1 MGAEANN
8 LSGAEEYVSLSI
20 KIGKPIDPKAEKN
33 IRETVERADGVLA
46 DSLHISQK
54 TLTICYDP
62 LRISKDQVINLLKQ
76 AGVEF
81 ENIQSDR
88 APLL

>member
-1 MGAEANN
+1 MSEEAKN

-20 KIGKPIDPKAEKN
+20 EIAKPIDPKAEKN
-33 IRETVERADGVLA
+33 VREAVNKADGVLA
-46 DSLHISQK
+46 DSLHIGEK

-62 LRISKDQVINLLKQ
+62 VRIGKDEVINLLKQ
-76 AGVEF
+76 AGAEF
-81 ENIQSDR
+81 ESVQTDR

>member
-1 MGAEANN
+1 MSDQN

-20 KIGKPIDPKAEKN
+20 DMAKPIHPMAEKN
-33 IRETVERADGVLA
+33 IRETVEKADGVLA
-46 DSLHISQK
+46 DSLHISEK

-62 LRISKDQVINLLKQ
+62 AKISKDEVINLLKPG
-76 AGVEF
+76 AEF
-81 ENIQSDR
+81 ESAQIDR

>member
-1 MGAEANN
+1 MADQN

-20 KIGKPIDPKAEKN
+20 EIAKPIDPKAEKN
-33 IRETVERADGVLA
+33 VRETVEKADGVLA
-46 DSLHISQK
+46 DSLHITEK

-62 LRISKDQVINLLKQ
+62 VRISKDEVMNLLKQ
-76 AGVEF
+76 AGTEF
-81 ENIQSDR
+81 ENARTDR

>member
-1 MGAEANN
+1 MDEEN

-20 KIGKPIDPKAEKN
+20 QIAKPIDPKSEKNVRETAEK
-33 IRETVERADGVLA
+33 ADGVLA
-46 DSLHISQK
+46 DSLHIGEK

-62 LRISKDQVINLLKQ
+62 VRIGKDEVINLLKQ
-76 AGVEF
+76 AGAELDSV
-81 ENIQSDR
+81 QTDR

>member
-1 MGAEANN
+1 MGDQN

-20 KIGKPIDPKAEKN
+20 DIAKPIDPKAEKN
-33 IRETVERADGVLA
+33 VRETVEKTDGVLA
-46 DSLHISQK
+46 DSLHITEK

-62 LRISKDQVINLLKQ
+62 VRISKVEVMNLLKQ
-76 AGVEF
+76 AGTEF
-81 ENIQSDR
+81 ENARTDR

>member
-1 MGAEANN
+1 MSDEAMN

-20 KIGKPIDPKAEKN
+20 EIAKPIDPMGEKN
-33 IRETVERADGVLA
+33 VREIVEKADGVLA
-46 DSLHISQK
+46 DSLHISEK

-62 LRISKDQVINLLKQ
+62 ARISKDEVINLLKQ
-76 AGVEF
+76 AGAEF
-81 ENIQSDR
+81 ESAQTDR

>member
-1 MGAEANN
+1 MGDQN

-20 KIGKPIDPKAEKN
+20 DIAKPIDPKAEKN
-33 IRETVERADGVLA
+33 VRETAEKADGVLA
-46 DSLHISQK
+46 DSLHITEK

-62 LRISKDQVINLLKQ
+62 VRISKDEVMNLLKQ
-76 AGVEF
+76 AGTEF
-81 ENIQSDR
+81 ENARTDR

>member
-1 MGAEANN
+1 MSDQN

-20 KIGKPIDPKAEKN
+20 EIVKPIDPKAEKN
-33 IRETVERADGVLA
+33 VREAVDKADGVLA
-46 DSLHISQK
+46 DSLHIGEK

-62 LRISKDQVINLLKQ
+62 VRIGKDEVINLLKQ
-76 AGVEF
+76 AGAEF
-81 ENIQSDR
+81 ESVQTDR

>member
-1 MGAEANN
+1 MADQN

-20 KIGKPIDPKAEKN
+20 DIAKPIDPKAEKN
-33 IRETVERADGVLA
+33 VRETVEKADGVLA
-46 DSLHISQK
+46 DSLHMTEK

-62 LRISKDQVINLLKQ
+62 VRISKDEVMNLLKQ
-76 AGVEF
+76 AGTEF
-81 ENIQSDR
+81 ENPRTDR

>member
-1 MGAEANN
+1 MGDQN

-20 KIGKPIDPKAEKN
+20 DIAKPIDPKAEKN
-33 IRETVERADGVLA
+33 VRETVEKADGVLA
-46 DSLHISQK
+46 DSLHMTEK

-62 LRISKDQVINLLKQ
+62 VRISKDEVMNLLKQ
-76 AGVEF
+76 AGTEF
-81 ENIQSDR
+81 ENTRTDG

>member
-1 MGAEANN
+1 MSDEAKN

-20 KIGKPIDPKAEKN
+20 EIAKPIDPKAEKN
-33 IRETVERADGVLA
+33 VREAVDKTDGVLA
-46 DSLHISQK
+46 DSLHIGEK

-62 LRISKDQVINLLKQ
+62 VRIGKDEVINLLKQ
-76 AGVEF
+76 AGAEF
-81 ENIQSDR
+81 ESVQTDR

>member
-1 MGAEANN
+1 MSDEAKN

-20 KIGKPIDPKAEKN
+20 EIAKPIDPKAEKN
-33 IRETVERADGVLA
+33 VREAVDKTDGVLA
-46 DSLHISQK
+46 DSLHIGEK

-62 LRISKDQVINLLKQ
+62 VRIGKDEVINLLKQ
-76 AGVEF
+76 AGAEF
-81 ENIQSDR
+81 ESVQTHR

>member
-1 MGAEANN
+1 MNDQN

-20 KIGKPIDPKAEKN
+20 KIARSIDPKDEKNLREAAEK
-33 IRETVERADGVLA
+33 ADGVLP
-46 DSLHISQK
+46 DSLHIGEK

-62 LRISKDQVINLLKQ
+62 ARIDKDEVTNLLKQ
-76 AGVEF
+76 AGAQF
-81 ENIQSDR
+81 ESVQTDR

>member
-1 MGAEANN
+1 MGDEAKN

-20 KIGKPIDPKAEKN
+20 QTARPIDPKAEKN
-33 IRETVERADGVLA
+33 VREAVDKADGVLA
-46 DSLHISQK
+46 DSLHISEK

-62 LRISKDQVINLLKQ
+62 VRIGKDEVINLLKQ
-76 AGVEF
+76 AGAELASV
-81 ENIQSDR
+81 QSDR

>member
-1 MGAEANN
+1 MSDQN

-20 KIGKPIDPKAEKN
+20 EIAKPIDPKAEKN
-33 IRETVERADGVLA
+33 VREAVDKTDGVLA
-46 DSLHISQK
+46 DSLHIGEK

-62 LRISKDQVINLLKQ
+62 VRIGKDEVINLLKQ
-76 AGVEF
+76 AGAEF
-81 ENIQSDR
+81 ESVQTDR